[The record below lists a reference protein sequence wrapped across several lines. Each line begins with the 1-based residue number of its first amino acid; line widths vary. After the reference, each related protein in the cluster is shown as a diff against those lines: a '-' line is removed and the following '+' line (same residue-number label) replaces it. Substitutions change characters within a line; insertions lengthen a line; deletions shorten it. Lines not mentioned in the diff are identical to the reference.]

1 MEFFKKLLGRGRPS
15 VVADAWDR
23 PTDEVTANLTPEKVN
38 AIMVEAN
45 SGHTERQCRLA
56 TEILEK
62 NHDIM
67 QALSTRRNGVLGCD
81 WSIEPGDESIDAR
94 KAAEALETQLDK
106 SGQADDLDTFDD
118 LLDDLLGALLP
129 GFAVS
134 EIVWRNGGELAGFKH
149 IPQRAFTFRDGFT
162 PKLIT
167 RSAPLGIELPRER
180 IIFHRLRLHG
190 PDPARG
196 GLIRPLAWLH
206 CFGNLHLKDLLSFI
220 ERYGMPFILIKADDA
235 SYERERSTIK
245 RLIRNFGSNG
255 GGLFT
260 RNVEAELLQAANN
273 TGEVYFR
280 LLEYCEAAINKI
292 VLGQTASS
300 GDSSGLSKGDAQSK
314 VRQDILESD
323 CRWLE
328 RSINAQLF
336 GPWCR
341 YNFGGRVAAP
351 RLSIDCTPPEDKA
364 ELATTLQAL
373 ATAGFEADPEEV
385 SKRVGIQ
392 VRRRAEPLP
401 AMPAAAAGPQE
412 DSDAAHT
419 LNLKQKYDAMGV
431 AIRAGLLTATPEI
444 EEQTRKELGLPPI
457 SEAVRKAWE
466 ATGGIRQPITLKTNE
481 SAAVETELDVDDKA
495 AQNVLAEEPA
505 PLADAP
511 EPGTDKE
518 LEKPLDEWLGTVADE
533 LEKLAESDDVET
545 FGSRL
550 AALASGEKLGSSELF
565 ETLNGQGILNGIE
578 AGKQKSRQSR
588 GKRSAR

>member
-1 MEFFKKLLGRGRPS
+1 MEFLKKFLRLGRPA
-15 VVADAWDR
+15 VVFDSWDR
-23 PTDEVTANLTPEKVN
+23 PTDEVTTNLTPEKIN
-38 AIMVEAN
+38 AIMIEAN
-45 SGHTERQCRLA
+45 SGDTERQCRLA

-67 QALSTRRNGVLGCD
+67 QALSTRRNSVLGCD
-81 WSIEPGDESIDAR
+81 WSVEPGDDSIDAR
-94 KAAEALETQLDK
+94 NAAEALKRQLDQ
-106 SGQADDLDTFDD
+106 SGQGDDLDTFDD

-134 EIVWRNGGELAGFKH
+134 ELVWRNGGEIAGFKH

-162 PKLIT
+162 PKLVT
-167 RSAPLGIELPRER
+167 RTVPLGIELPRER

-220 ERYGMPFILIKADDA
+220 ERYGMPFIMIRADDA
-235 SYERERSTIK
+235 SYERERNTIK

-260 RNVEAELLQAANN
+260 RNVEAELLQASSN

-341 YNFGGRVAAP
+341 YNYGGSVAAP
-351 RLSIDCTPPEDKA
+351 QLSIDCTPPEDKSA
-364 ELATTLQAL
+364 LATTLQAL
-373 ATAGFEADPEEV
+373 AAAGFEADPDEV

-392 VRRRAEPLP
+392 VVRRMEPQPAASLP
-401 AMPAAAAGPQE
+401 AAPAASQE
-412 DSDAAHT
+412 DPDAAHT

-444 EEQTRKELGLPPI
+444 EEQTRRELGLPPI
-457 SEAVRKAWE
+457 SDAVRKSWE

-495 AQNVLAEEPA
+495 AENVMIEEPE
-505 PLADAP
+505 PLADTP
-511 EPGTDKE
+511 DEPPANE
-518 LEKPLDEWLGTVADE
+518 LSEALDEWLGAVADE
-533 LEKLAESDDVET
+533 MTAISKIDDPDEFAKRLEQ
-545 FGSRL
+545 
-550 AALASGEKLGSSELF
+550 LASGDLLGDSGRF
-565 ETLNGQGILNGIE
+565 ENLLSQTIADGIE
-578 AGKQKSRQSR
+578 SGRKRR
-588 GKRSAR
+588 GK